1 MKQLFSLLF
10 LCSLSLIFSCKGSKL
25 STQNNSTPNTTT
37 NTAKNESG
45 NKENTDLAKFVG
57 DYTVQD
63 ECNGD
68 FGYVVKIRPGL
79 DNTLLITGLGTFPQ
93 TVTATLVDAMQFTII
108 DYNNTK
114 EGQTLIVR
122 GVGNGLRDKATGT
135 IALEYYIS
143 DSESIDTNCRAS
155 MVKQ

>member
-1 MKQLFSLLF
+1 MKQLFLLLL
-10 LCSLSLIFSCKGSKL
+10 LCSISLMFSCKGSKS
-25 STQNNSTPNTTT
+25 STQNKSATNTAT

-93 TVTATLVDAMQFTII
+93 TVTATLVDAMQFAII

-114 EGQTLIVR
+114 EGQALTIR
-122 GVGNGLRDKATGT
+122 GVGNGMRDKATGT

>member
-1 MKQLFSLLF
+1 M
-10 LCSLSLIFSCKGSKL
+10 FSCKGSK
-25 STQNNSTPNTTT
+25 SATQTNSTANTTTNTTT

-45 NKENTDLAKFVG
+45 NKDNADLAKFVG

-93 TVTATLVDAMQFTII
+93 TVTATLVDAIQFTII

-114 EGQTLIVR
+114 EGQTLTVK
-122 GVGNGLRDKATGT
+122 GVGNGVRDKATGT